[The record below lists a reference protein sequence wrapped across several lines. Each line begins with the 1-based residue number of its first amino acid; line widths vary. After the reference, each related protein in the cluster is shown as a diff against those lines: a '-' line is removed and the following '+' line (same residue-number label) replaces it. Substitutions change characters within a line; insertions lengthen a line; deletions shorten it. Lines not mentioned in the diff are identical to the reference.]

1 MKNLYL
7 VGMMGSGKSSTGEA
21 LASELALPFVDLDE
35 EIVRKVR
42 MSINDIFA
50 TRGEPYF
57 RKVEKDELSLC
68 AKKRDQVI
76 ATGGG
81 VVLDP
86 ENTAFMK
93 QTGLV
98 IYLRTSLEVLWQR
111 VQRKSDRPLLKTAH
125 PLEVFARLFA
135 ERKAIYESIY
145 DYSVNTESKTP
156 SQVAREIAE
165 LLKLKSHERN

>member
-7 VGMMGSGKSSTGEA
+7 IGMMGSGKSSTGEA
-21 LASELALPFVDLDE
+21 LASELTFPFVDLDE
-35 EIVRKVR
+35 EIVRKLN

-57 RKVEKDELSLC
+57 RKVEKDELRLF
-68 AKKRDQVI
+68 AKKRGQVI

-81 VVLDP
+81 AVLAP
-86 ENTAFMK
+86 ENAELMK

-111 VQRKSDRPLLKTAH
+111 VQRKSDRPLLKTAN
-125 PLEVFARLFA
+125 PLDVFARLFA
-135 ERKAIYESIY
+135 ERKAIYESIH

-156 SQVAREIAE
+156 GEVAREIAE
-165 LLKLKSHERN
+165 LLKSKSHERN

>member
-35 EIVRKVR
+35 EIVRKLG

-57 RKVEKDELSLC
+57 RKVEKDELRLF
-68 AKKRDQVI
+68 AKKREQVI

-81 VVLDP
+81 AVLDP
-86 ENTAFMK
+86 ENAALMK

-98 IYLRTSLEVLWQR
+98 IYLRTTLEVLWQR
-111 VQRKSDRPLLKTAH
+111 VQRKSDRPLLKTAN
-125 PLEVFARLFA
+125 PLDVFGRLFA
-135 ERKAIYESIY
+135 ERKGIYESIH
-145 DYSVNTESKTP
+145 DYSVNTEFKTP
-156 SQVAREIAE
+156 AQVAREILE
-165 LLKLKSHERN
+165 LLKSKSHERN